1 MRSVLL
7 ALTILLSSAPLLAQ
21 TLTLQDL
28 IDRQQVDPSLKAGHA
43 DLRALDGEAKLQE
56 DRAGW
61 QAFAGA
67 GAGRYRELVT
77 EEIRDDYYGRN
88 FSLGVRHPLLG
99 SLKRQLDLLQSNQY
113 EHQRQQLRLALLTAS
128 HRLAL
133 RSAYADWWRAQQE
146 GAVCKTLMPVA
157 AKADQVIR
165 LRSQKGWLRGS
176 DAQLKLVEWKGLS
189 TRCEALT
196 QLESDVREDLAN
208 LTMSTLPDG
217 ALAVAEPLA
226 VQPQPLVQWQ
236 ALLNQHPRVAEK
248 QNLRDQADRERD
260 NPWYSAIDSDVSLA
274 GTREYRSGSNKAGS
288 GLVASLNFSMP
299 FDLVGNT
306 RARQQV
312 AEARYEAAND
322 RIEAEQRSLSL
333 EFSRALRAQS
343 AAQANLTL
351 RRQQWQVAAKALDE
365 QKVRG
370 DLDAEG
376 NPEGQLNA
384 ERTYYQSAFDLI
396 AAWHAAWLRQADLN
410 LFTDDS
416 PQYASLLGDELQEWT
431 PLSKA
436 PASSSASVGLSGK
449 ARASANWVQAT
460 YVWDSQVLL
469 DAKRR
474 PAELQTLRKA
484 GMQKIYLGLNAAQIA
499 DLDATRE
506 ALSQLLRD
514 AAQGGLQVSLLLGD
528 PAWIEPQHRAQLPA
542 LLGKLK
548 GLPFMSV
555 HLDLE
560 VEQLGWPVPDKRLQ
574 DWLDTLLAASA
585 VSPWP
590 VEIASH
596 PRWFA
601 VAQSGHPCVPCGL
614 AAAGVHQVSLMI
626 YTRNPKSSG
635 EQIGQIAT
643 HWPDL
648 QFRLAQSAERQLP
661 ANESWAGVGAEQL
674 QRQVSAWREQL
685 QPLGIAGID
694 WQAWG
699 DFPKL

>member
-56 DRAGW
+56 DLAGW

-77 EEIRDDYYGRN
+77 EEMRDDYYGRN
-88 FSLGVRHPLLG
+88 FRLGVRHPLLG

-128 HRLAL
+128 NRLAL

-146 GAVCKTLMPVA
+146 VAVCKTLMPDA

-176 DAQLKLVEWKGLS
+176 DAQLQLVEWRGLS

-196 QLESDVREDLAN
+196 QLESDVREDLAHLN
-208 LTMSTLPDG
+208 MSALPDG

-226 VQPQPLVQWQ
+226 VQPQPLVKWQ

-260 NPWYSAIDSDVSLA
+260 NPWYSSIDSDVSLA
-274 GTREYRSGSNKAGS
+274 GTREYRSGSDKVGS

-312 AEARYEAAND
+312 AEARYEAANA
-322 RIEAEQRSLSL
+322 RIEVEQRSLSL

-343 AAQANLTL
+343 AAQASLTL

-370 DLDAEG
+370 NLDAEG
-376 NPEGQLNA
+376 SPEGRLNA
-384 ERTYYQSAFDLI
+384 ERNYYQSALDLI
-396 AAWHAAWLRQADLN
+396 AAWHAAWLTQADLN

-431 PLSKA
+431 PLSKT

-449 ARASANWVQAT
+449 ARESARWVQAS
-460 YVWDSQVLL
+460 YVWDSQALL

-474 PAELQTLRKA
+474 PAELQALRKA
-484 GMQKIYLGLNAAQIA
+484 GMQKIYLGLNAAQISNLA
-499 DLDATRE
+499 ATRE

-514 AAQGGLQVSLLLGD
+514 AAQGGLKVSLLLGD

-548 GLPFMSV
+548 GLPFVSV

-574 DWLDTLLAASA
+574 DWLDTLSAASA

-601 VAQSGHPCVPCGL
+601 VAQSGHSCVPCGL

-643 HWPDL
+643 HWPNL

-661 ANESWAGVGAEQL
+661 ATESWAGASAEQL